1 MYLEKLNGPADVKKM
16 DIDSLNELASEMR
29 DALLHRLSIHGG
41 HFGPNFGMV
50 EATIAMHYVFNSPID
65 QFVFD
70 VSHQTYCHKML
81 TGRQNS
87 YLYEENFD
95 DISGYSNPKE
105 SDHDFFEIGH
115 TSTSVSLA
123 CGLAKARDVKGKN
136 YNVVAV
142 IGDGSL
148 SGGEALEGLDF
159 ASELE
164 SNIIIIVNDNDMSIA
179 ENHGGLYQNL
189 KLLRETNGKAKCNL
203 FKSMGLD
210 YKFVA
215 DGNNIEEMIS
225 ALKEVKDTTK
235 PTVVHIV
242 TKKGEGYALAEKN
255 KEAWHWCMP
264 FDPKT
269 GKSTIDFGDAKDYG
283 EITCEILLD
292 KMKEDKTLVTI
303 TSATPAV
310 MGFTKDKR
318 DLAGKQFV
326 DVGIAEEHAV
336 ALASGIATG
345 GGNAVYGVYS
355 TFVQRTYD
363 QISQD
368 VCINNSPVTFLV
380 FCASIY
386 GMNDVTHLGIYDIPM
401 LSNIPNLVYLAP
413 TTLEDYKAM
422 VDYATTQNE
431 HPVAI
436 RVPYD
441 VFEAGKPQTKDFSK
455 LNKYEV
461 VSEGNDVAIIALG
474 SFFGIGERVKE
485 MLADSNINATLINP
499 YFITGTDDELLES
512 LKDNHKLVITIE
524 DGVLDGGFGEKI
536 SRFYGNTNVNT
547 INYGY
552 KKEFLDRYN
561 PEDILRENRIT
572 PEQIVEDIKNSL

>member
-16 DIDSLNELASEMR
+16 DIDSLNVLASEMR

-41 HFGPNFGMV
+41 HFGPNLGMV

-189 KLLRETNGKAKCNL
+189 KLLRETNGKAECNL

-242 TKKGEGYALAEKN
+242 TEKGKGYALAEKN

-269 GKSTIDFGDAKDYG
+269 GKSTIDSGEAKDYG

-326 DVGIAEEHAV
+326 DW
-336 ALASGIATG
+336 
-345 GGNAVYGVYS
+345 Y
-355 TFVQRTYD
+355 
-363 QISQD
+363 
-368 VCINNSPVTFLV
+368 C
-380 FCASIY
+380 
-386 GMNDVTHLGIYDIPM
+386 
-401 LSNIPNLVYLAP
+401 
-413 TTLEDYKAM
+413 
-422 VDYATTQNE
+422 
-431 HPVAI
+431 
-436 RVPYD
+436 
-441 VFEAGKPQTKDFSK
+441 
-455 LNKYEV
+455 
-461 VSEGNDVAIIALG
+461 
-474 SFFGIGERVKE
+474 
-485 MLADSNINATLINP
+485 
-499 YFITGTDDELLES
+499 
-512 LKDNHKLVITIE
+512 
-524 DGVLDGGFGEKI
+524 
-536 SRFYGNTNVNT
+536 
-547 INYGY
+547 
-552 KKEFLDRYN
+552 
-561 PEDILRENRIT
+561 
-572 PEQIVEDIKNSL
+572 